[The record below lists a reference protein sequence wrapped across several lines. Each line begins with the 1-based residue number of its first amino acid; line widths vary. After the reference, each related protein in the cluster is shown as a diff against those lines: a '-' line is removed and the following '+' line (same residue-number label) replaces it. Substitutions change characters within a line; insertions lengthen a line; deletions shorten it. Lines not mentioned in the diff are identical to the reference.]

1 MDDYQDTMKHNNK
14 IKIIIELLQKQIMTD
29 EKKKEIL
36 IALNYLEY
44 RQIHNEDDIYLERE
58 INLLYDCIL

>member
-1 MDDYQDTMKHNNK
+1 MDDSQDMMKHNNK

-44 RQIHNEDDIYLERE
+44 QQIHNEDDIYLERE